1 MNRRRF
7 LKTLCTVTAATSL
20 FGVQTL
26 AHASETARSFEDQDL
41 KDYLHNMANFDLP
54 HTGDIILKNDQL
66 AILNSTFKRLKR
78 VQKSV
83 GFGNFSILGFDE
95 ALLYAKNNPSI
106 GSFTKKELNFLDY
119 TFNFDATNYG
129 FYGKRPI
136 DEITSQ
142 VSKKDLIKISR
153 TGNFLY
159 RGQPYETYKSI
170 KKLLGNKV
178 YLTSGVRGIMK
189 QFILFLAKASENNGN
204 LSLASRSLAPPGYS
218 FHGVGDFDV
227 GERGLGAANFSIKF
241 AGTETCM
248 KLRNQGYLKLRYPK
262 DNMLGVRF
270 EPWHI
275 KVKNFRP

>member
-1 MNRRRF
+1 MDRRTF
-7 LKTLCTVTAATSL
+7 LKTLCAVTAATALS
-20 FGVQTL
+20 GTQTL
-26 AHASETARSFEDQDL
+26 AHASEAAHTVEDQNL
-41 KDYLHNMANFDLP
+41 KDYLHDMANFDLP
-54 HTGDIILKNDQL
+54 HSGDIILKNDQL
-66 AILNSTFKRLKR
+66 DLLNSTFKKLKR
-78 VQKSV
+78 IQRFV

-95 ALLYAKNNPSI
+95 TLLFAHRNSSI
-106 GSFTKKELNFLDY
+106 ENFTKKELNFLDY

-129 FYGKRPI
+129 FYGKKPI
-136 DEITSQ
+136 KNITSQ
-142 VSKKDLIKISR
+142 VSQKDLIKISG

-159 RGQPYETYKSI
+159 RGQPHETYKSI

-189 QFILFLAKASENNGN
+189 QFTLFLAKASENNGN

-227 GERGLGAANFSIKF
+227 GETGLGAANFSIKF